1 MDSEPSE
8 RRPDGY
14 EPPPGEPGADS
25 GGTGGPMPSGWLSR
39 FLLSAT
45 LEQAR
50 RRMRWAWLAGLA
62 WWVWNTGLLL
72 LWLLAPGIDPDDPG
86 IPDFPV
92 RVVIYQ
98 GVEGFVVGML
108 ALGVNF
114 RWRLAAAL
122 LPVVFLLARV
132 IALTRLE
139 PLAFDARTAFWMA
152 VYVLLLL
159 LFVRGVQGAFS
170 YHWHTHPAH
179 PPSNV

>member
-1 MDSEPSE
+1 MSADPAG
-8 RRPDGY
+8 RRPDDT
-14 EPPPGEPGADS
+14 PPG
-25 GGTGGPMPSGWLSR
+25 GWFAR
-39 FLLSAT
+39 WLLSVD
-45 LEQAR
+45 LHQAR

-92 RVVIYQ
+92 RVPIYY

-108 ALGVNF
+108 ALGVNL

-122 LPVVFLLARV
+122 LPVVFLLARI

-139 PLAFDARTAFWMA
+139 PLAFDARIAIWIP
-152 VYVLLLL
+152 VYLLLL
-159 LFVRGVQGAFS
+159 WLFIRGVSGAFS
-170 YHWHTHPAH
+170 YHWHTHPPH
-179 PPSNV
+179 P

>member
-1 MDSEPSE
+1 MSTNPAGRLPDADGDESYRNDSP
-8 RRPDGY
+8 PGY
-14 EPPPGEPGADS
+14 PPPPG
-25 GGTGGPMPSGWLSR
+25 GWFTR
-39 FLLSAT
+39 WLLSAD
-45 LEQAR
+45 LNQAR

-92 RVVIYQ
+92 RIPIYY

-108 ALGVNF
+108 ALGVNL

-122 LPVVFLLARV
+122 LPAVFFLARL

-139 PLAFDARTAFWMA
+139 PLAFDARIVFWIAF
-152 VYVLLLL
+152 YLLLL
-159 LFVRGVQGAFS
+159 TLFIRAVPGAFS
-170 YHWHTHPAH
+170 YHWHTHPPH
-179 PPSNV
+179 P